1 MHRPSLALCAS
12 VAVALSC
19 APSRKVVV
27 DGQEMTLDDAA
38 SRAFA
43 AAQAAYDA
51 SRFEEA
57 ARGFARVAEQ
67 YADSAY
73 ADEARL
79 QRGRAL
85 AKLGKL
91 DEAQKA
97 LKEIVEGQRES
108 RFRKQAALELAQIQ
122 ARQGK
127 KEEAVKQQEKA
138 VKLAEGDMKKS
149 LEKSLESYKKGEL
162 PPAD

>member
-1 MHRPSLALCAS
+1 MHRFLPALCAS
-12 VAVALSC
+12 AAVTLAC
-19 APSRKVVV
+19 TPTRKVVV
-27 DGQEMTLDDAA
+27 DGQEMSLDDAA

-43 AAQAAYDA
+43 AAQSSYDA

-57 ARGFARVAEQ
+57 ARGFAAVTEK
-67 YADSAY
+67 YPDSAF

-97 LKEIVEGQRES
+97 FQEVVEGPKES
-108 RFRKQAALELAQIQ
+108 RFRKQAALELA
-122 ARQGK
+122 
-127 KEEAVKQQEKA
+127 
-138 VKLAEGDMKKS
+138 
-149 LEKSLESYKKGEL
+149 
-162 PPAD
+162 

>member
-12 VAVALSC
+12 AVLAFWGC
-19 APSRKVVV
+19 AQSRKVVV

-38 SRAFA
+38 SRALS
-43 AAQAAYDA
+43 AAQSAYDA

-57 ARGFARVAEQ
+57 ARRFASVAEQ
-67 YADSAY
+67 YPDSAY

-79 QRGRAL
+79 QRGRVL

-97 LKEIVEGQRES
+97 FKEIVEGPKES
-108 RFRKQAALELAQIQ
+108 RFRKQAALELAQ
-122 ARQGK
+122 
-127 KEEAVKQQEKA
+127 
-138 VKLAEGDMKKS
+138 
-149 LEKSLESYKKGEL
+149 
-162 PPAD
+162 